1 MIDVYLWEAAVRKL
15 IVTLGAIALALPLL
29 AAPAFAKPDAPLGV
43 VMLGNRANVGLAA
56 AASGTSVYNGDTLT
70 TDASGTLRVRFGGAQ
85 IMLGPSTT
93 VDLHEQDGM
102 VDVILRQGNVRFA
115 GMPGSPIEVHVLQA
129 LVRTNPNAAAT
140 GQVAVVNSREF
151 QVASEKGDFDCNV
164 NGEDHVI
171 SAPHAYD
178 LKINAMPLLGAGAPA
193 SAAGGFTPPARQD
206 SGQDQGSNNN
216 NNNNNNNKNNNKNK
230 GGGPVTVGGGTT
242 TITIAEV
249 SAVVVASAVV
259 IYLACESPSKL

>member
-15 IVTLGAIALALPLL
+15 SVTLGAIALALPLL

-115 GMPGSPIEVHVLQA
+115 GVPGSPIQVHVLQA
-129 LVRTNPNAAAT
+129 MVRTRQSEAGT
-140 GQVAVVNSREF
+140 GQVAVLNSREF
-151 QVASEKGDFDCNV
+151 QVGSQKGDLDVNV
-164 NGEDHVI
+164 NGENHVV

-178 LKINAMPLLGAGAPA
+178 LKINSMPLLGAGAPA
-193 SAAGGFTPPARQD
+193 TAASGFAPTPGQD
-206 SGQDQGSNNN
+206 NGQDQGSNNN
-216 NNNNNNNKNNNKNK
+216 NNNNNKNK

-249 SAVVVASAVV
+249 SAVVVASIVV

>member
-1 MIDVYLWEAAVRKL
+1 MIGVYLSEVALRKL
-15 IVTLGAIALALPLL
+15 SITLGTIVLALPLL

-43 VMLGNRANVGLAA
+43 VILGSRANVGLAA
-56 AASGTSVYNGDTLT
+56 AATGASVYNGDTLS

-85 IMLGPSTT
+85 IMLGPGTT

-115 GMPGSPIEVHVLQA
+115 GVPGSPIEVHVLQA
-129 LVRTNPNAAAT
+129 MVRTRQSEAGT
-140 GQVAVVNSREF
+140 GQVAVLNSREF
-151 QVASEKGDFDCNV
+151 QVGSQKGDLDVNV
-164 NGEDHVI
+164 NGENHVV

-178 LKINAMPLLGAGAPA
+178 LKINSMPLLGAGAPA
-193 SAAGGFTPPARQD
+193 TAGGFAPAP
-206 SGQDQGSNNN
+206 GQDNGQNQGSNNN
-216 NNNNNNNKNNNKNK
+216 NNNNNKNK

-242 TITIAEV
+242 TVTIAEV
-249 SAVVVASAVV
+249 TAVLLASGVV